1 MFFFFLFSFL
11 EHNVRPD
18 LTTRC
23 RPQVELKGREPAGL
37 SLAHNWVATQKLPI
51 EDPRPQQGYTSEPS
65 PVGSGF
71 GVSTMIRDS
80 SAGANFALQ
89 SVNDKVKRNRA
100 KGRQEKK
107 LFWFSYLE
115 YFVSDRIFWRK
126 FSIFE
131 KIERNRQIFSVYWKH
146 NSRCTF
152 LS

>member
-1 MFFFFLFSFL
+1 MGFAGLFVFFFFFSFL

-18 LTTRC
+18 LTSRC

-37 SLAHNWVATQKLPI
+37 SLAHYWVATQKLPI
-51 EDPRPQQGYTSEPS
+51 EGPRPQQGYTSEQS

-80 SAGANFALQ
+80 SAGGNFALQ
-89 SVNDKVKRNRA
+89 AVNDKVNRNRA

-115 YFVSDRIFWRK
+115 YFVTCCIFWRK

-131 KIERNRQIFSVYWKH
+131 KIESIRQIF
-146 NSRCTF
+146 
-152 LS
+152 